1 MENSNTIEFNNKRD
15 NNPMSSLSFHWKAI
29 FSDDSSTEQFNEDGT
44 ENKFQL
50 VKDRFN
56 DLVYFN
62 LTNKKGILFTVDL
75 LHGVIGYNDLILSY
89 RDFSNL
95 EKKENIR
102 LIFFRRHRVEM
113 TENLIEKYH
122 TITYHLG
129 YQYLDKLGNNRQII
143 LQIENEGNFIIE
155 S

>member
-1 MENSNTIEFNNKRD
+1 MENSNTIEFNNKGD

-29 FSDDSSTEQFNEDGT
+29 FSDGSVTEQFNEDGT

-56 DLVYFN
+56 ILVYFN
-62 LTNKKGILFTVDL
+62 LANKQGILFTVDL
-75 LHGVIGYNDLILSY
+75 IHGIIGYNDLILPY
-89 RDFSNL
+89 RDFSTS

-102 LIFFRRHRVEM
+102 LIFFRRHKVEM
-113 TENLIEKYH
+113 TENLIEKSH

-129 YQYLDKLGNNRQII
+129 YQYLDKLGNNRQIV
-143 LQIENEGNFIIE
+143 LQIDSEGNFIIE